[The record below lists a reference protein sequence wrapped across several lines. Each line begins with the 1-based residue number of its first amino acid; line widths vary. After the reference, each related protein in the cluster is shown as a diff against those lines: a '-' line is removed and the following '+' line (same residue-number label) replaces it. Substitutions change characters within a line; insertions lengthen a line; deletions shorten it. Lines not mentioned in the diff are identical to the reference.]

1 MNFRLPRLASTRAL
15 TTSVLACAPLLV
27 TFTSSQFDA
36 AACAQAAP
44 AKSTGNKPAAAKPSS
59 FAATITTDGTLV
71 RSAPNLETGYP
82 FGSLA
87 KGQTVTVVETQP
99 GWVRVR
105 TEGTSFEGWGGY
117 VPALPGVAL
126 SADGKSIKITGT
138 APINAPN
145 GTAEF
150 NPDRSWKAIGYL
162 TTGDELPV
170 LETIKGERD
179 TFYAVPLGGKT
190 SGWIADSAITAVDG
204 NAPKTP
210 EATGNGGAATGT
222 TTDNNNNNNNTA
234 TGTTAPPNT
243 DSSTTTGAD
252 TEGAANT
259 TDGGA
264 TNETGTTTGGT
275 AETTPVA
282 KKPVPKAV
290 PPATP
295 TAAQLARAKFNEVE
309 AKWQTISKNECSMQD
324 LEEIRE
330 GFLAV
335 NRDQTALATTRKNAL
350 SRSIAV
356 AQLMELRTLKARANE
371 VSQRAQ
377 MQKQEVVDLEKWLLA
392 RQQYTAI
399 GVLNA
404 SVVYDGERLP
414 RLYRL
419 QDPVSGHTTAYL
431 MEDPELKLSSM
442 LGLVVGVKGNEG
454 FDESL
459 RRTIITPKTVA
470 VLQTGT
476 ETEIATP
483 AQVTGG
489 AGEDNGS
496 K

>member
-1 MNFRLPRLASTRAL
+1 VEPSAADIIVAGHLGALAQL
-15 TTSVLACAPLLV
+15 C
-27 TFTSSQFDA
+27 
-36 AACAQAAP
+36 
-44 AKSTGNKPAAAKPSS
+44 
-59 FAATITTDGTLV
+59 
-71 RSAPNLETGYP
+71 
-82 FGSLA
+82 
-87 KGQTVTVVETQP
+87 
-99 GWVRVR
+99 
-105 TEGTSFEGWGGY
+105 GGY
-117 VPALPGVAL
+117 
-126 SADGKSIKITGT
+126 
-138 APINAPN
+138 
-145 GTAEF
+145 
-150 NPDRSWKAIGYL
+150 
-162 TTGDELPV
+162 
-170 LETIKGERD
+170 
-179 TFYAVPLGGKT
+179 
-190 SGWIADSAITAVDG
+190 
-204 NAPKTP
+204 
-210 EATGNGGAATGT
+210 
-222 TTDNNNNNNNTA
+222 
-234 TGTTAPPNT
+234 
-243 DSSTTTGAD
+243 
-252 TEGAANT
+252 
-259 TDGGA
+259 
-264 TNETGTTTGGT
+264 
-275 AETTPVA
+275 
-282 KKPVPKAV
+282 
-290 PPATP
+290 